1 MTSPPGRSDRGSDLR
16 AMTNDSNP
24 STSRSRGRAL
34 SARTWGLLVAALVVV
49 IDQLTKSLVV
59 SHIGAAEEV
68 RIAGGV
74 RLIRRFNTGM
84 AFSQGS
90 GSGAVTWIVGV
101 VIVVLA
107 AWVLRTLWRV
117 PGSPGAP
124 TKPFAAALGG
134 LLGGAIG
141 NKVDRLVRHGGAVVD
156 FIDVG
161 FWPVFNV
168 ADSALCVACVVLIV
182 LSFRADAAGARARRS
197 ENTG

>member
-1 MTSPPGRSDRGSDLR
+1 
-16 AMTNDSNP
+16 MTNDSHS
-24 STSRSRGRAL
+24 STPGSIGRAL
-34 SARTWGLLVAALVVV
+34 SARTWGLVVAAIVVGV
-49 IDQLTKSLVV
+49 DQLTKSLVV
-59 SHIGAAEEV
+59 GHLGATEEF
-68 RIAGGV
+68 RIVGDV

-124 TKPFAAALGG
+124 TRPFAAALGG

-141 NKVDRLVRHGGAVVD
+141 NKVDRLVRRGGAVVD

-168 ADSALCVACVVLIV
+168 ADSALCVACVVLVI
-182 LSFRADAAGARARRS
+182 LSFRADASSSR
-197 ENTG
+197 EHQPKQTP

>member
-1 MTSPPGRSDRGSDLR
+1 
-16 AMTNDSNP
+16 MTNESLS
-24 STSRSRGRAL
+24 STPRSVGHAL
-34 SARTWGLLVAALVVV
+34 SARTWGLLVAAV
-49 IDQLTKSLVV
+49 IIGVDQLTKSLVV
-59 SHIGAAEEV
+59 SHIGAAEEI
-68 RIAGGV
+68 RIVGDV

-124 TKPFAAALGG
+124 TRPFAAALGG

-168 ADSALCVACVVLIV
+168 ADSALCVACVTLVI
-182 LSFRADAAGARARRS
+182 LSFRADASSSRDRQPKQ
-197 ENTG
+197 TP

>member
-1 MTSPPGRSDRGSDLR
+1 MTSPPGRSDRGPDLR
-16 AMTNDSNP
+16 AMTNDSHS
-24 STSRSRGRAL
+24 STPGSIGRAL
-34 SARTWGLLVAALVVV
+34 SARTWGLVVAAIVVGV
-49 IDQLTKSLVV
+49 DQLTKSLVV
-59 SHIGAAEEV
+59 GHLGATEEF
-68 RIAGGV
+68 RIVGDV

-124 TKPFAAALGG
+124 TRPFAAALGG

-168 ADSALCVACVVLIV
+168 ADSALCVACVVLVI
-182 LSFRADAAGARARRS
+182 LSFRADASSSR
-197 ENTG
+197 EHQPKQTP

>member
-1 MTSPPGRSDRGSDLR
+1 MTDALSRSDRGSDLPT
-16 AMTNDSNP
+16 MTNDSYS
-24 STSRSRGRAL
+24 STPGPTRRAL
-34 SARTWGLLVAALVVV
+34 SARTWGLMVAAVV
-49 IDQLTKSLVV
+49 IGVDQLTKSLVV
-59 SHIGAAEEV
+59 SHIGGAEQI
-68 RIAGGV
+68 RILGDL

-124 TKPFAAALGG
+124 TRPFAAALGG

-141 NKVDRLVRHGGAVVD
+141 NKVDRLVRRGGAVVD

-161 FWPVFNV
+161 FWPVFNI
-168 ADSALCVACVVLIV
+168 ADSALCVACVVLVI
-182 LSFRADAAGARARRS
+182 LSFRADASGARDHRP
-197 ENTG
+197 ENTA

>member
-1 MTSPPGRSDRGSDLR
+1 
-16 AMTNDSNP
+16 MTNDPHP
-24 STSRSRGRAL
+24 STPRSMGRAL
-34 SARTWGLLVAALVVV
+34 SARTWGLVVAAIVTFA
-49 IDQLTKSLVV
+49 DQLTKSLVV
-59 SHIGAAEEV
+59 SHVGAAEEI
-68 RIAGGV
+68 RIVGDV

-101 VIVVLA
+101 VIVALGV
-107 AWVLRTLWRV
+107 WVLRTLWRV

-124 TKPFAAALGG
+124 TRPFAAALGG

-141 NKVDRLVRHGGAVVD
+141 NKVDRLVRRGGAVVD

-168 ADSALCVACVVLIV
+168 ADSALCVASVVLVV
-182 LSFRADAAGARARRS
+182 LSLRADAAGARDRRP
-197 ENTG
+197 ENTA

>member
-68 RIAGGV
+68 RIGGGV

-84 AFSQGS
+84 AFSRGS

-141 NKVDRLVRHGGAVVD
+141 NKVDRLVRRGGAVVD

>member
-1 MTSPPGRSDRGSDLR
+1 
-16 AMTNDSNP
+16 MTNDSNP
-24 STSRSRGRAL
+24 STSRSHGRAL
-34 SARTWGLLVAALVVV
+34 SARTWGLLVAALVIG
-49 IDQLTKSLVV
+49 IDQITKSLVV
-59 SHIGAAEEV
+59 SHIGATEEV
-68 RIAGGV
+68 RIVGEV

-84 AFSQGS
+84 AFSKGS

-124 TKPFAAALGG
+124 TRPFGAALGG
-134 LLGGAIG
+134 LLGGAVG
-141 NKVDRLVRHGGAVVD
+141 NKVDRLVRRGGAVVD

-182 LSFRADAAGARARRS
+182 LSFRADAATSRDGRPG
-197 ENTG
+197 NTR